1 MRRRTSNLIFTAA
14 YHNIISSTEI
24 RANII
29 LCRPF
34 VTDISF
40 LVYILFARGLSFFPH
55 YIFYFTLSVNF
66 SFFWLAVC
74 KYFFWPCNL
83 KLKSGARFRIL
94 STYERNELFSPAE
107 KLSLGTLL
115 FMRLICA
122 FFRFSNWLCHFAQM
136 CNFLYAKN
144 NVLTCLIKLR
154 TVVK

>member
-122 FFRFSNWLCHFAQM
+122 FFPLFKLTLPFRANVQFFICKKQRF
-136 CNFLYAKN
+136 
-144 NVLTCLIKLR
+144 NVFD
-154 TVVK
+154 